1 MATDRPDST
10 APARGDRNVAL
21 LLTWFVPGAGH
32 LYLGYW
38 RFALAAFVVV
48 EGMYWLGVQLSGG
61 LFLEYLPAE
70 MRGGFAWVLTPEV
83 GNLGGLLQHR
93 RTHPYLPDPAV
104 YPSMMHLGTL
114 LTALSGVL
122 NLHLA
127 SRAHLDARLPQR
139 ERGRT
144 LDPPWVGVATGLV
157 PGLGQFLQ
165 GRKRRGVVIFILLV
179 GLFVVGC
186 WLAGGS
192 NLDRE
197 RHFYYW
203 GGQFLLGLPAIAAE
217 FLHGHPLITADI
229 PYADAGVVIAC
240 VAGMLN
246 VLCVLDAFSF
256 SEEVMTRGRPAAAR
270 GTQAGAAA

>member
-1 MATDRPDST
+1 MASDQPDSK
-10 APARGDRNVAL
+10 ARGGGDPNVAV
-21 LLTWFVPGAGH
+21 LLTWFIPGAGH

-38 RFALAAFVVV
+38 QLAVAAFVVI
-48 EGMYWLGVQLSGG
+48 EGIYWVGVQLSGG

-70 MRGGFAWVLTPEV
+70 MRGGFSWILTPEV
-83 GNLGGLLQHR
+83 GNLGALLQHR

-104 YPSMMHLGTL
+104 YPSTMHLGTL

-127 SRAHLDARLPQR
+127 ARAHLDARLPQR
-139 ERGRT
+139 DRGRA
-144 LDPPWVGVATGLV
+144 LDPPWAALATAMV
-157 PGLGQFLQ
+157 PGLGQLLQ
-165 GRKRRGVVIFILLV
+165 GRKLRGAVVFVLLV
-179 GLFVVGC
+179 GLFLVGC

-203 GGQFLLGLPAIAAE
+203 GGQFLLGLPASTVE
-217 FLHGHPLITADI
+217 FLYGHPPITADI
-229 PYADAGVVIAC
+229 PYADAGVVIGC

-256 SEEVMTRGRPAAAR
+256 SEEVMTRGRPEAAR
-270 GTQAGAAA
+270 GNQAGAPG